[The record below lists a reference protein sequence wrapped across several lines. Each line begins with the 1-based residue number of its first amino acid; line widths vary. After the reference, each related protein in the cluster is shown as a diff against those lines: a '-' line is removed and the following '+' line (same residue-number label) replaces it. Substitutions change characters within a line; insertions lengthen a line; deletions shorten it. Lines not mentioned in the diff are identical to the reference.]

1 MADQTIPKPA
11 EFTCS
16 GAVTS
21 AAQTRALGARAAKRL
36 RGGEVLLLYGPL
48 GAGKTCFVQGL
59 CQALGVAEEVTSPTF
74 TLVNSYPGSPVIH
87 HIDLYRIAPGADLT
101 DIGLDELLDEVATGR
116 AVAVAEWPQPM
127 LALVPRRLE
136 LLVLPGAGA
145 DERSWYLRGVP
156 ELPAAWLDLLVHAGE
171 PSC

>member
-1 MADQTIPKPA
+1 MADQTIPRPT
-11 EFTCS
+11 EFTRN
-16 GAVTS
+16 GAVTTV
-21 AAQTRALGARAAKRL
+21 AQTRALGARAAKRL

-74 TLVNSYPGSPVIH
+74 TLVNSYPGKPTIH
-87 HIDLYRIAPGADLT
+87 HVDLYRIAPDANLT

-116 AVAVAEWPQPM
+116 AVVIAEWPQPM

-136 LLVLPGAGA
+136 LLVLPGADVDA
-145 DERSWYLRGVP
+145 RTWYLRGVP
-156 ELPAAWLDLLVHAGE
+156 ELPAAWRDLLVSAGE

>member
-16 GAVTS
+16 GVATS

-136 LLVLPGAGA
+136 LLVLPGAEV
-145 DERSWYLRGVP
+145 DERTWYLRGVP
-156 ELPAAWLDLLVHAGE
+156 ELPAAWLDLLVCAGE